1 MGKKSSS
8 LLDAKKIRAK
18 LASDRHRKQRR
29 KHVSLDSL
37 AGLDDMFQCIGRNA
51 GRQREMEQQ
60 REIERQKDMERQSG
74 IVQQQADI
82 KPGCS
87 IYQSAH
93 KEMAAAG
100 REQEDSLRAS
110 LLSCLRGIDFKP
122 MPREYS
128 MTYCLYRGE
137 NRVAVFHDK
146 RDVQLAGRILKKQ
159 SQQDEKWSVAVL
171 EADAFWQEGQGRVS
185 LLYDMTQAAGI
196 MVAAIWDTAYQEG
209 ISDILTKAYRRRYR
223 LVEGKSIESI
233 RDGRHR
239 LYEQAI
245 FSQSAWELLEYTRLQ
260 GVDFFDLLYKHLFA
274 SWWQA
279 LRTNTGF
286 RRHTGSF
293 VRRFSASAATSWR
306 ASLIMASIYRQ
317 LAFRVKSAVSLYAY
331 I

>member
-60 REIERQKDMERQSG
+60 REMERQSG
-74 IVQQQADI
+74 IVRQQADI
-82 KPGCS
+82 KLGCS
-87 IYQSAH
+87 IYQPAH

-100 REQEDSLRAS
+100 KEQEDSLRAS
-110 LLSCLRGIDFKP
+110 MLSCLRGIDFKP
-122 MPREYS
+122 LPREYS

-137 NRVAVFHDK
+137 NRVAVFYDK
-146 RDVQLAGRILKKQ
+146 RDVRLAGRILKKQ

-171 EADAFWQEGQGRVS
+171 EADALWQEGQGRVS

-196 MVAAIWDTAYQEG
+196 MVAAIWDTAYQAS
-209 ISDILTKAYRRRYR
+209 ISDILAKAYRRRYR

-245 FSQSAWELLEYTRLQ
+245 FTSDAWEFF
-260 GVDFFDLLYKHLFA
+260 GVR
-274 SWWQA
+274 QA
-279 LRTNTGF
+279 AGAGF
-286 RRHTGSF
+286 
-293 VRRFSASAATSWR
+293 
-306 ASLIMASIYRQ
+306 L
-317 LAFRVKSAVSLYAY
+317 
-331 I
+331 

>member
-1 MGKKSSS
+1 MWKKSSS

-146 RDVQLAGRILKKQ
+146 RDVQLTSIWLP
-159 SQQDEKWSVAVL
+159 
-171 EADAFWQEGQGRVS
+171 
-185 LLYDMTQAAGI
+185 AGI
-196 MVAAIWDTAYQEG
+196 LPVLCPSG
-209 ISDILTKAYRRRYR
+209 
-223 LVEGKSIESI
+223 
-233 RDGRHR
+233 
-239 LYEQAI
+239 
-245 FSQSAWELLEYTRLQ
+245 
-260 GVDFFDLLYKHLFA
+260 